1 MSATICTAPE
11 CRRPVRATGLCASHY
26 AQVRRGHALRPL
38 REEQD
43 LVRVQVM
50 LPKAVV
56 RELTG
61 RGQGGV
67 SAAARAVLI
76 DWFHSARQK

>member
-1 MSATICTAPE
+1 MTRPCSAPSCT
-11 CRRPVRATGLCASHY
+11 RPARATGLCASHY
-26 AQVRRGHALRPL
+26 AQVRRGHTLRPL

-56 RELTG
+56 RALTG

-67 SAAARAVLI
+67 SGAARAVLTR
-76 DWFHSARQK
+76 WWEGEKP

>member
-1 MSATICTAPE
+1 VSAQRCRAPCCT
-11 CRRPVRATGLCASHY
+11 RPARATGLCASHY
-26 AQVRRGHALRPL
+26 AQVRRGHAPRPL

-56 RELTG
+56 HALTG

-67 SAAARAVLI
+67 SGAGRAVLTK
-76 DWFHSARQK
+76 WFQEAKP